1 MPTAVSLIDP
11 VQRPHVPKSIPAYM
25 FGGKVRCSTR
35 DRPRPQR
42 AAISYAGVHGSMRV
56 RGAHAVGGSQALN
69 LAFNAVFDVHYGYI
83 GEAHFKAMMRILGR
97 RYLAVLVGELANNFH
112 QLVRR
117 FPQPLGTPLGC
128 TSNHS
133 PAGVV
138 WVAYGHAWAPSRPP
152 PPLLHGQ
159 LKTGMSQYMAALM
172 RGMPVKTDLPLMS
185 YGMEGP

>member
-138 WVAYGHAWAPSRPP
+138 WVAYGHACAPSRPP
-152 PPLLHGQ
+152 PLFCTASSKRACRSTWLRSCVVCP
-159 LKTGMSQYMAALM
+159 
-172 RGMPVKTDLPLMS
+172 
-185 YGMEGP
+185 